1 MNGAVVRRF
10 LGIIVAALAFSTSA
24 VAQSSD
30 QPFSK
35 WFKYNSTAAAK
46 WQFTG
51 DPADPLR
58 VEVRRKDGPQGKR
71 QKILVLY
78 PRPSSAYDIEMSEIL
93 RVLEIKE
100 HNPDILVINFELKDA
115 AGQAAIKLA
124 EANKYDLILS
134 MGSESTEW
142 LFKNYKGGTIP
153 VVTICSKDPVQL
165 GQMKDYGSSKNNF
178 AFTSLNVLVDVQY
191 SYLKE
196 LKPNVKNIAI
206 LVDSKNKS
214 AIETQGMP
222 IVELAKKNNV
232 TTHWVAVENPAES
245 KAELAKLIPDAVEAM
260 RKNDPDLSNSV
271 FWITGSTAVF
281 REIRT
286 INEFAGK
293 VPVLSVVPEIVTKGD
308 DTAALAIGI
317 SFKSNAQLAA
327 VYADQILRG
336 VAKAGDLKVGIVSPP
351 DIAISFRKTHE
362 IGMRVPFDFFE
373 NATFIYDYE
382 GVAVRFIKDE

>member
-1 MNGAVVRRF
+1 
-10 LGIIVAALAFSTSA
+10 
-24 VAQSSD
+24 
-30 QPFSK
+30 
-35 WFKYNSTAAAK
+35 
-46 WQFTG
+46 
-51 DPADPLR
+51 
-58 VEVRRKDGPQGKR
+58 
-71 QKILVLY
+71 
-78 PRPSSAYDIEMSEIL
+78 
-93 RVLEIKE
+93 
-100 HNPDILVINFELKDA
+100 
-115 AGQAAIKLA
+115 
-124 EANKYDLILS
+124 
-134 MGSESTEW
+134 
-142 LFKNYKGGTIP
+142 
-153 VVTICSKDPVQL
+153 
-165 GQMKDYGSSKNNF
+165 MKDYGSSKNNF